1 MIFAWF
7 SRQNRAALLLF
18 VGAIAVNLLAAA
30 AAAWF
35 LVESRSNYEAAAA
48 ASTQT
53 IARILQRNIASDVDR
68 VDLTLRVVTDAL
80 EHQRPGGASPDFGAL
95 GPFIAREQ
103 AQLMAGSSIG
113 VSDASGRVLFES
125 PRPERTRDNWAA
137 REFFR
142 QLAAASRP
150 RLWVGNPSAGGPA
163 QGPVIVFAR
172 RYDDSAGGFAGVV
185 AVAVPVAH
193 FHKLLQQ
200 ASVGPQ
206 GIVLLRDADNAVITR
221 FPDSSNPEEQMGARR
236 FSPQLHQAIASGRP
250 SVTFFAARTGDGI
263 ARIDTY
269 RRLSAVPFSLV
280 VGRAQSDFLAPW
292 RRQLAWVLGFLGAF
306 LLVTLLGARRLWREM
321 KTSGQAGSQAQSL
334 LRNASDGLHVLDASG
349 HLLFV
354 SDEFCSMLGYTRQDL
369 LGRHA
374 SFWDADLSPRDLD
387 AKVASQFESAL
398 RTQFE
403 THHRRKDGTIFPV
416 EVSGKP
422 LDILGRRLLFN
433 SSRDITE
440 RRTAQ
445 QRIAQAI
452 EALRESQEIAA
463 MGSYVLDLQ
472 RGTWEGSDMLDRL
485 LGIDAGHD
493 HTIQGWVEL
502 VAPEDRDMMARYL
515 AHEVIELGRPFDREY
530 RIIRPSDGAL
540 RWVHGLGRL
549 STDASGRPAQMVGT
563 VQDITARRNAEAD
576 LRIAATALEAHD
588 GIVVTDADGVIQR
601 VNRAFSRITGHDERQ
616 AVGQTPFALLSGLR
630 EPGREAQVRERLAR
644 EGYWQAELE
653 HRHENGGSFTGR
665 LTVSAVKDSQGS
677 VTHYVAWLA
686 DITRQR
692 QAESKA
698 ERLAH
703 FDALTDL
710 PNRTLLHER
719 LARAMS
725 ASERDQE
732 HCALLFVDLDHFKKV
747 NDTIGHQA
755 GDQLLVEAARRMRQA
770 VRASDTVARFGG
782 DEFVLVLEGLGQDAQ
797 QAGVRA
803 HRVADKVLSS
813 ISGHY
818 ELSGQPFYCTVSIG
832 ATLFR
837 GTSDSAETVLRHADL
852 AMYRTKQ
859 GGRNAVSFFEASMQ
873 VELAQRTAL
882 ESELRAALHDHQFVL
897 YFQPQFDRDS
907 RLIGAEALLRWKHPS
922 RGLLLPG
929 EFIAL
934 AEETGIIVPL
944 GQWVLEAACAQL
956 AAWAGAEATRDLVLA
971 INASARQFA
980 QADFVARVL
989 ASLRQAGAPPS
1000 RLKIELTES
1009 AVLDNLRDGFDK
1021 MQALKASGISF
1032 SLDDFGTGS
1041 SSLSYLT
1048 RLPLDQL
1055 KIDKSFVD
1063 DLPADPQDAMVA
1075 QTIIA
1080 MGKGLGL
1087 NVLAE
1092 GVETQAQW
1100 AFLMQHGCDA
1110 FQGYHFARPMPV
1122 EDFEALT
1129 VAPARA
1135 RGATASHP

>member
-18 VGAIAVNLLAAA
+18 IGAIAFNLLAVAA
-30 AAAWF
+30 ATWF
-35 LVESRSNYEAAAA
+35 LIESRSNYEAAAA

-53 IARILQRNIASDVDR
+53 IARILQRSIASDVDR
-68 VDLTLRVVTDAL
+68 IDLTLGVVADAL
-80 EHQRPGGASPDFGAL
+80 EHQRPAGASPDFGAL

-103 AQLMAGSSIG
+103 AHLMTGSSIG
-113 VSDASGRVLFES
+113 VSDSSGRLLFDI
-125 PRPERTRDNWAA
+125 PRRQQAADNWAA
-137 REFFR
+137 RDFFR
-142 QLAAASRP
+142 HLAAAAHAQ
-150 RLWVGNPSAGGPA
+150 LWVGNPTPGSPA

-172 RYDDSAGGFAGVV
+172 RYDNSGGGFAGVV
-185 AVAVPVAH
+185 AVAVPVRH
-193 FHKLLQQ
+193 FHKLLEQ

-221 FPDSSNPEEQMGARR
+221 FPASSNPEEQMGARR
-236 FSPQLHQAIASGRP
+236 FSPQLHQAMASGRP
-250 SVTFFAARTGDGI
+250 SLTFFAARTGDGI

-280 VGRAQSDFLAPW
+280 VGRAQSDILAPW

-306 LLVTLLGARRLWREM
+306 LVVTLLGAHRLWREM
-321 KTSGQAGSQAQSL
+321 KTSGLAGSQAQSL
-334 LRNASDGLHVLDASG
+334 LRNASDGLHVLDHSG
-349 HLLFV
+349 HLVFV
-354 SDEFCSMLGYTRQDL
+354 SDEFCSMLGYSRQEL

-374 SFWDADLSPRDLD
+374 SFWDADLPPRELD
-387 AKVASQFESAL
+387 AKVAAQFESAS

-403 THHRRKDGTIFPV
+403 THHRRKDGTVFPV

-445 QRIAQAI
+445 QRIDQAI

-485 LGIDAGHD
+485 LGIDSRHD
-493 HTIQGWVEL
+493 HTIQGWAAL
-502 VAPEDRDMMARYL
+502 VAPEDRVMMAEYL
-515 AHEVIELGRPFDREY
+515 AHEVLEQGRPFDREY
-530 RIIRPSDGAL
+530 RIIRPIDGAL

-549 STDASGRPAQMVGT
+549 SLDASGRPLQMLGT
-563 VQDITARRNAEAD
+563 VQDITARRE
-576 LRIAATALEAHD
+576 
-588 GIVVTDADGVIQR
+588 
-601 VNRAFSRITGHDERQ
+601 
-616 AVGQTPFALLSGLR
+616 
-630 EPGREAQVRERLAR
+630 
-644 EGYWQAELE
+644 
-653 HRHENGGSFTGR
+653 
-665 LTVSAVKDSQGS
+665 
-677 VTHYVAWLA
+677 
-686 DITRQR
+686 
-692 QAESKA
+692 AESKA
-698 ERLAH
+698 EHLAR

-710 PNRTLLHER
+710 PNRTLLYDR
-719 LARAMS
+719 LAHAMS

-732 HCALLFVDLDHFKKV
+732 YCALLFVDLDHFKKV

-782 DEFVLVLEGLGQDAQ
+782 DEFVLVLEGLGREPL
-797 QAGVRA
+797 QAGA
-803 HRVADKVLSS
+803 HARRVADKVLAG

-818 ELSGQPFYCTVSIG
+818 ELGGQTFYCTVSIG

-837 GTSDSAETVLRHADL
+837 GSADSVETVLRHADL

-859 GGRNAVSFFEASMQ
+859 GGRNAVSFFETSMQ

-882 ESELRAALHDHQFVL
+882 ESELRAALRNHEFVL
-897 YFQPQFDRDS
+897 YFQPQFDRAGA
-907 RLIGAEALLRWKHPS
+907 LTGAEALLRWNHPS

-929 EFIAL
+929 EFISL

-944 GQWVLEAACAQL
+944 GQWVLDAACARL
-956 AAWAGAEATRDLVLA
+956 AAWAGAAATRELVLA

-980 QADFVARVL
+980 QADFVQCVL
-989 ASLRQAGAPPS
+989 TSLRQAGAAPS

-1009 AVLDNLRDGFDK
+1009 TVLDNLRDGFDK

-1032 SLDDFGTGS
+1032 ALDDFGTGS

-1092 GVETQAQW
+1092 GVETPAQW

-1110 FQGYHFARPMPV
+1110 FQGYHFGKPMPV
-1122 EDFEALT
+1122 EAFEAL
-1129 VAPARA
+1129 PGRLARKH
-1135 RGATASHP
+1135 GATAPQP

>member
-1 MIFAWF
+1 MMFAGF
-7 SRQNRAALLLF
+7 FRQNRAALLLF
-18 VGAIAVNLLAAA
+18 LGAIATNLLAIA

-35 LVESRSNYEAAAA
+35 LVESRANYEAAAA

-53 IARILQRNIASDVDR
+53 IARILQRSIASDVDR
-68 VDLTLRVVTDAL
+68 IDLTLGVVVDAL
-80 EHQRPGGASPDFGAL
+80 EHQRAGGVSPDFGAL
-95 GPFIAREQ
+95 GPFIAREH
-103 AQLMAGSSIG
+103 AHLMPGSSIT
-113 VSDASGRVLFES
+113 VTAASGRVLFALPPARP
-125 PRPERTRDNWAA
+125 PRGSGLAPEVLHH
-137 REFFR
+137 
-142 QLAAASRP
+142 LAAAANTG
-150 RLWVGNPSAGGPA
+150 LWVGNPTPGTPA
-163 QGPVIVFAR
+163 QGPVIEFAR
-172 RYDDSAGGFAGVV
+172 RYEDSGGGFAGVV
-185 AVAVPVAH
+185 AVAVPVRY
-193 FHKLLQQ
+193 FHKLLEQ

-206 GIVLLRDADNAVITR
+206 GIVLLRDANNAVITR
-221 FPDSSNPEEQMGARR
+221 YPASSNPEEQMGARR
-236 FSPQLHQAIASGRP
+236 FSPQLHQAMASGRP
-250 SVTFFAARTGDGI
+250 SVTFSAGRTGDGI

-280 VGRAQSDFLAPW
+280 VGRAQSDILAPW
-292 RRQLAWVLGFLGAF
+292 RRQLIWVLGFLGAF
-306 LLVTLLGARRLWREM
+306 LVVTLLGARRLWREM
-321 KTSGQAGSQAQSL
+321 KASGLAGSQAQSL
-334 LRNASDGLHVLDASG
+334 LRNASDGLHVLDAGG
-349 HLLFV
+349 HLMFV
-354 SDEFCSMLGYTRQDL
+354 SDEFCSMLGYTRQEL

-374 SFWDADLSPRDLD
+374 SFWDADLSPPELD
-387 AKVASQFESAL
+387 AKVAAQFESAT

-403 THHRRKDGTIFPV
+403 THHRRKDGTTFPV

-422 LDILGRRLLFN
+422 LDILGSRLLFN

-485 LGIDAGHD
+485 LGIDSRHD
-493 HTIQGWVEL
+493 HTIQGWTAL
-502 VAPEDRDMMARYL
+502 VAPEDRDVMADYL
-515 AHEVIELGRPFDREY
+515 AHHVLEQGHPFDREY
-530 RIIRPSDGAL
+530 RIIRPADGAL

-549 STDASGRPAQMVGT
+549 SRDASGRPVLMLGT
-563 VQDITARRNAEAD
+563 LQDITARRE
-576 LRIAATALEAHD
+576 
-588 GIVVTDADGVIQR
+588 
-601 VNRAFSRITGHDERQ
+601 
-616 AVGQTPFALLSGLR
+616 
-630 EPGREAQVRERLAR
+630 
-644 EGYWQAELE
+644 
-653 HRHENGGSFTGR
+653 
-665 LTVSAVKDSQGS
+665 
-677 VTHYVAWLA
+677 
-686 DITRQR
+686 
-692 QAESKA
+692 AESKA
-698 ERLAH
+698 EHLAR

-710 PNRTLLHER
+710 PNRTLLYDR
-719 LARAMS
+719 LAHAMA

-732 HCALLFVDLDHFKKV
+732 YCALLFVDLDHFKKV

-782 DEFVLVLEGLGQDAQ
+782 DEFVLVLEGLGQDPQ
-797 QAGVRA
+797 QAGTRA
-803 HRVADKVLSS
+803 HRVADKVLTS

-818 ELSGQPFYCTVSIG
+818 ELSGQTFYCTVSIG

-837 GTSDSAETVLRHADL
+837 GTTDSVETVLRHADL

-859 GGRNAVSFFEASMQ
+859 GGRNAVSFFEDSMQ

-882 ESELRAALHDHQFVL
+882 ESELRAALRNQEFVL
-897 YFQPQFDRDS
+897 YFQPQFDRAS
-907 RLIGAEALLRWKHPS
+907 CLTGAEALLRWNHPS

-929 EFIAL
+929 QFIAL

-944 GQWVLEAACAQL
+944 GQWVLDAACAQL
-956 AAWAGAEATRDLVLA
+956 AAWAQDAATRDLVLA

-980 QADFVARVL
+980 QADFVDRVL
-989 ASLRQAGAPPS
+989 ASLREAGAPPS

-1009 AVLDNLRDGFDK
+1009 TVLDNLRDGFDK

-1041 SSLSYLT
+1041 SSLTYLT

-1063 DLPADPQDAMVA
+1063 DLPADLQDAMVA

-1092 GVETQAQW
+1092 GVETREQW

-1110 FQGYHFARPMPV
+1110 FQGYLFGKPMPA
-1122 EDFEALT
+1122 EDFEALQ
-1129 VAPARA
+1129 
-1135 RGATASHP
+1135 RGLPDKRDATAPHP

>member
-7 SRQNRAALLLF
+7 RRQNRAALLLIL
-18 VGAIAVNLLAAA
+18 GTLAVNLLAIAA
-30 AAAWF
+30 ATWF
-35 LVESRSNYEAAAA
+35 LVQSRANYEAAAA

-53 IARILQRNIASDVDR
+53 IARILQRSIASDVDR
-68 VDLTLRVVTDAL
+68 IDLTLGVVADAL
-80 EHQRPGGASPDFGAL
+80 EHQRPAGASPDFGAL
-95 GPFIAREQ
+95 GPFILREQ
-103 AQLMAGSSIG
+103 AHLMAGSSIG
-113 VSDASGRVLFES
+113 VSDASGRVLFDG
-125 PRPERTRDNWAA
+125 PRGERAPDNWAA
-137 REFFR
+137 RGFFR
-142 QLAAASRP
+142 RLAGGAHP
-150 RLWVGNPSAGGPA
+150 GLWIGNPTPGAPA
-163 QGPVIVFAR
+163 QGPVILFAR
-172 RYDDSAGGFAGVV
+172 RYDDSRGAFAGVV
-185 AVAVPVAH
+185 AVAVPVRY
-193 FHKLLQQ
+193 FHRLLEQ

-206 GIVLLRDADNAVITR
+206 GIVLLRDANNAVITR
-221 FPDSSNPEEQMGARR
+221 FPASSNPQEQMGARK

-250 SVTFFAARTGDGI
+250 SVTFSAARTGDGI
-263 ARIDTY
+263 ARVDTY

-280 VGRAQSDFLAPW
+280 VGRAQSDILAPW

-306 LLVTLLGARRLWREM
+306 LLVTGLGARRLWREM
-321 KTSGQAGSQAQSL
+321 RISGLAGSQAQSL

-349 HLLFV
+349 HLVFV
-354 SDEFCSMLGYTRQDL
+354 SDEFCSMLGYTRQEL

-374 SFWDADLSPRDLD
+374 SFWDADMAPRDLD
-387 AKVASQFESAL
+387 AKVAAQFESAS

-403 THHRRKDGTIFPV
+403 TRHRRKDGSIFAV

-472 RGTWEGSDMLDRL
+472 RGTWQGSDMLDRL
-485 LGIDAGHD
+485 LGIDASHD
-493 HTIQGWVEL
+493 HTIQAWSAL
-502 VAPEDRDMMARYL
+502 VAPEDRDMMADYL
-515 AHEVIELGRPFDREY
+515 AHDVIEQGRPFDREY
-530 RIIRPSDGAL
+530 RIIRPADGAL

-549 STDASGRPAQMVGT
+549 SFDASGRPVQMLGT
-563 VQDITARRNAEAD
+563 VQDITVRRE
-576 LRIAATALEAHD
+576 
-588 GIVVTDADGVIQR
+588 
-601 VNRAFSRITGHDERQ
+601 
-616 AVGQTPFALLSGLR
+616 
-630 EPGREAQVRERLAR
+630 
-644 EGYWQAELE
+644 
-653 HRHENGGSFTGR
+653 
-665 LTVSAVKDSQGS
+665 
-677 VTHYVAWLA
+677 
-686 DITRQR
+686 
-692 QAESKA
+692 AESKA

-710 PNRTLLHER
+710 PNRALLYDR
-719 LARAMS
+719 LAHAMS
-725 ASERDQE
+725 ASQRDQQY
-732 HCALLFVDLDHFKKV
+732 CALLFVDLDHFKKV

-755 GDQLLVEAARRMRQA
+755 GDQLLVEAARRMRLA

-782 DEFVLVLEGLGQDAQ
+782 DEFVLVLEGLGQDPR
-797 QAGVRA
+797 QAGARA
-803 HRVADKVLSS
+803 RRVADKVLAS

-818 ELSGQPFYCTVSIG
+818 ELSGQSFYCTVSIG
-832 ATLFR
+832 ATLFQ
-837 GTSDSAETVLRHADL
+837 GTTDSAETVLRHADL

-859 GGRNAVSFFEASMQ
+859 GGRNAVSFFELSMHE
-873 VELAQRTAL
+873 ELARRTAL
-882 ESELRAALHDHQFVL
+882 ESELRAALRNHEFVL
-897 YFQPQFDRDS
+897 HFQPQFDRS
-907 RLIGAEALLRWKHPS
+907 STLTGAEALLRWNHPT

-929 EFIAL
+929 QFIAL

-944 GQWVLEAACAQL
+944 GQWVLDAACAQL
-956 AAWAGAEATRDLVLA
+956 AAWAADPATRDLVLA
-971 INASARQFA
+971 VNASARQFA
-980 QADFVARVL
+980 QADFVERVL

-1009 AVLDNLRDGFDK
+1009 TVLDNLRDGFDK
-1021 MQALKASGISF
+1021 MRVLKASGISF

-1100 AFLMQHGCDA
+1100 AFLMEHGCDA
-1110 FQGYHFARPMPV
+1110 FQGYHFGKPMPV
-1122 EDFEALT
+1122 EELEAL
-1129 VAPARA
+1129 PGARA
-1135 RGATASHP
+1135 RQPGANAPHP